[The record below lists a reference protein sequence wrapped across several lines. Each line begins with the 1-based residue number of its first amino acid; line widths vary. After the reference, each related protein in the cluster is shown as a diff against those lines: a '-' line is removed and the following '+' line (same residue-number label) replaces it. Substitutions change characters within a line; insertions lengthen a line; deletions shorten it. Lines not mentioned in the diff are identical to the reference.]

1 MNNVIYLGKYFFIF
15 GTTPDLQPVR
25 ICVYKHETYF
35 FVRSPGS
42 KDDLKKLKYR
52 QQKAKEIKSILQDTG
67 VDITKDPIDNEMYQ
81 AQYFVKE
88 KDVYLK
94 VFLNDFSQLELAEKT
109 LRNKQYS
116 IPVHLDNSSKFVHDL
131 KLNHCCWIEIDEEHS
146 TRYNFV
152 NTNSKRKPIQII
164 THSKYIKK
172 SETNNI
178 PPPLLTCSFD
188 TEAYSSSYGIDGSL
202 SHPNAVNSK
211 DLLYSLSMVFSMRKG
226 DPLDKKNILISKEKI
241 DLDGIE
247 NICVEEEENLFMT
260 FAKIMEEEDP
270 DVLTGYNIKSFDFDY
285 MKKRSSCMDIPKYGR
300 LKPFRYS
307 NIEVFNGDGKVEK
320 INIVLE
326 IPKEEI
332 YHSKTWEGAG
342 KKFHQF
348 VRPEMHGRII
358 LDCFD
363 LTKQFKVSKG
373 INGALQSHKLKD
385 VGAFLTGEEKD
396 DLSYKETYL
405 NFRSGEKDKLM
416 ENAKYCVQDSV
427 VNLAVYYVFKPDISL
442 RESANNFYQEI
453 NAVQETGSG
462 AKILPTFLIV
472 CEEFGFV
479 FHIYGKNGNDGYDGG
494 FVGAPLCGKRSNT
507 ATLDFSSMY
516 PSAQMAK
523 NICIT
528 TISKLRPDLDPSQ
541 YEEFNVEISK
551 GIRELP
557 AMYEDY
563 IDTYDISKIDD
574 RSYSKNYMEERE
586 IDEEYRDTFMNI
598 VRTSNGL
605 PSIAPK
611 EILKV
616 FVVKKEYREG
626 IFPRILF
633 DLKKKRKEYKRQ
645 MALAAENDD
654 MINYDIND
662 QRQSLIKIIM
672 NSIYGIL
679 GSSNGYLSCI
689 EASAVIT
696 HFGRECVKKVGQ
708 YLADKGCT
716 IIYGDTDSVMFQI
729 PNYIEKDFD
738 TDVDQEVV
746 DYVNNI
752 TKEINGWLP
761 PPMQVEFEK
770 VMHMIPIKKKH
781 YLGIKVYE
789 DGKKIR
795 KPIIRGLAAV
805 RGDSTPY
812 AQVLFTKFSQMIF
825 ENKSAED
832 VTKLI
837 KEEVD
842 KLLTGKIPNDMLI
855 VSSTL
860 SHNYK
865 SRSSPMAVYADYLRK
880 NNIPADPGTK
890 IPFLIVTGN
899 EQKSYRMRPADT
911 EEKIDYNHYYERAI
925 KSIEIIYEK
934 AFNKQLVLI
943 SQ

>member
-15 GTTPDLQPVR
+15 GTTADLQPVR

-42 KDDLKKLKYR
+42 KEDLKKPKYR
-52 QQKAKEIKSILQDTG
+52 QQKAKEIRSILQDAG
-67 VDITKDPIDNEMYQ
+67 VDISKDPVDQEMYQ

-94 VFLNDFSQLELAEKT
+94 VFLKDFSQLVFAEKT
-109 LRNKQYS
+109 LRDKQYS
-116 IPVHLDNSSKFVHDL
+116 IPVRLDDSSKFVFDL
-131 KLNHCCWIEIDEEHS
+131 GLNHCCWIEIDDEHS
-146 TRYNFV
+146 TRYDFV
-152 NTNSKRKPIQII
+152 KTSSKRKPIQIV
-164 THSKYIKK
+164 THSKHIKR
-172 SETNNI
+172 SNI
-178 PPPLLTCSFD
+178 TDVPPPLLTCSFD
-188 TEAYSSSYGIDGSL
+188 TEAYSSTYGIDGAL
-202 SHPNAVNSK
+202 SHPNAVNA
-211 DLLYSLSMVFSMRKG
+211 DDVLYSLSMVFSMRKG
-226 DPLDKKNILISKEKI
+226 DMAIKKNILIYKEKI
-241 DLDGIE
+241 DLDDIE
-247 NICVEEEENLFMT
+247 NICVEDEQELFMK
-260 FAKIMEEEDP
+260 FAKIMDEEDP

-285 MKKRSSCMDIPKYGR
+285 MTKRSSCMDIPKYGR
-300 LKPFRYS
+300 LRPFRHPCV
-307 NIEVFNGDGKVEK
+307 NVFNEEGKPEK
-320 INIVLE
+320 ISITLA
-326 IPKEEI
+326 IPEEEI
-332 YHSKTWEGAG
+332 YYSKSWEGAG
-342 KKFHQF
+342 KKFHRF

-363 LTKQFKVSKG
+363 LTKHFKVSRG
-373 INGALQSHKLKD
+373 IEGALQSHKLKD
-385 VGAFLTGEEKD
+385 VGAFLTKEEKD
-396 DLSYKETYL
+396 DLSYKDTYL
-405 NFRSGEKDKLM
+405 NFRSGEKEKLA

-442 RESANNFYQEI
+442 RESANNFFQEI
-453 NAVQETGSG
+453 NAVQETGSS

-472 CEEFGFV
+472 CEESGFL
-479 FHIYGKNGNDGYDGG
+479 FHMYKKDNGDGYDGG

-528 TISKLRPDLDPSQ
+528 TISKLRPDLDPLE

-563 IDTYDISKIDD
+563 IDLYDISMIDD
-574 RSYSKNYMEERE
+574 KDYLKDFMIENE
-586 IDEEYRDTFMNI
+586 IEEEYRDTFMNI

-605 PSIAPK
+605 PSVAPK
-611 EILKV
+611 ENMKV
-616 FVVKKEYREG
+616 FIVKKEYREG
-626 IFPRILF
+626 IFPKILF
-633 DLKKKRKEYKRQ
+633 DLKKKRKEYKKQ
-645 MALAAENDD
+645 MAIAAENND

-662 QRQSLIKIIM
+662 QRQQLIKVIM

-679 GSSNGYLSCI
+679 GSANGQLSCV

-708 YLADKGCT
+708 YLADKGCK

-729 PNYIEKDFD
+729 PNYVEKDFD
-738 TDVDQEVV
+738 TEVDQEVV
-746 DYVNNI
+746 DYVNQM

-825 ENKSAED
+825 ENKSSED
-832 VTKLI
+832 VTNFI

-842 KLLTGKIPNDMLI
+842 KLMTGKIPNDMLA

-860 SHNYK
+860 SHSYK

-890 IPFLIVTGN
+890 IPFLITVGN
-899 EQKSYRMRPADT
+899 GQKSYRMRPVDT
-911 EEKIDYNHYYERAI
+911 EEKIDYKHYYERAI
-925 KSIEIIYEK
+925 KSIEIIYER
-934 AFNKQLVLI
+934 AFDKPLVI
-943 SQ
+943 A

>member
-1 MNNVIYLGKYFFIF
+1 MNNVIYLDKYFFIF
-15 GTTPDLQPVR
+15 GTTADLQPVR
-25 ICVYKHETYF
+25 VCVYKHETYF

-42 KDDLKKLKYR
+42 KKDLEKQSYR
-52 QQKAKEIKSILQDTG
+52 KQKAREIQSILRDSG
-67 VDITKDPIDNEMYQ
+67 IDITVEPIDQEMHQ
-81 AQYFVKE
+81 AHEFVKG

-94 VFLNDFSQLELAEKT
+94 VFLNDFSELATAEKT

-116 IPVHLDNSSKFVHDL
+116 IPVRLDDSSKFVFDL
-131 KLNHCCWIEIDEEHS
+131 KLNHCCWIEIDDNYS
-146 TRYNFV
+146 TRYDFV
-152 NTNSKRKPIQII
+152 ETASKRKPIQIV

-172 SETNNI
+172 SSITDI
-178 PPPLLTCSFD
+178 PPPLFTCSFD
-188 TEAYSSSYGIDGSL
+188 TEAYSSTYGIDGAL
-202 SHPNAVNSK
+202 SHPSAVNA
-211 DLLYSLSMVFSMRKG
+211 DDVLYSLSIVFSMRKG
-226 DPLDKKNILISKEKI
+226 DQLVKKNILISKEKI
-241 DLDGIE
+241 DLDDID
-247 NICVEEEENLFMT
+247 NICVEDEQDLFMT
-260 FAKIMEEEDP
+260 FSKIMDEEDP
-270 DVLTGYNIKSFDFDY
+270 DVLTGYNIRSFDFDY
-285 MKKRSSCMDIPKYGR
+285 MTKRSSCMDIPKYGR
-300 LKPFRYS
+300 LKPFRHH
-307 NIEVFNGDGKVEK
+307 NVNVFDSEGESKK
-320 INIVLE
+320 IDLHLA
-326 IPKEEI
+326 IPDEEI
-332 YHSKTWEGAG
+332 YYSKSWEGAG
-342 KKFHQF
+342 KKFHRF

-363 LTKQFKVSKG
+363 LTKHFKVSRG
-373 INGALQSHKLKD
+373 IEGALQSHKLKD
-385 VGAFLTGEEKD
+385 VGSFLTGEEKD
-396 DLSYKETYL
+396 DLSYKDTYL
-405 NFRSGEKDKLM
+405 NFRSGEKDKLA

-442 RESANNFYQEI
+442 RESANNFFQEI
-453 NAVQETGSG
+453 NDVHETGSS
-462 AKILPTFLIV
+462 AKIMPTFLTV
-472 CEEFGFV
+472 CEELGYL
-479 FHIYGKNGNDGYDGG
+479 FHSYKKDNGDGYDGG

-528 TISKLRPDLDPSQ
+528 TISKLRPALDPSE
-541 YEEFNVEISK
+541 YEEFSIEISK

-563 IDTYDISKIDD
+563 IDLYDASKIDD
-574 RSYSKNYMEERE
+574 KDYLTDFMIENE
-586 IDEEYRDTFMNI
+586 IGEEYRDTFMNI

-605 PSIAPK
+605 PSVAPK

-616 FVVKKEYREG
+616 FVVKKDYREG
-626 IFPRILF
+626 IFPKILF
-633 DLKKKRKEYKRQ
+633 DLKKKRKEYKKQ
-645 MALAAENDD
+645 MAIAAENNDT
-654 MINYDIND
+654 INYDIND
-662 QRQSLIKIIM
+662 QRQQLIKVIM

-679 GSSNGYLSCI
+679 GSANGQLSCV

-729 PNYIEKDFD
+729 PNYVEKDFD
-738 TDVDQEVV
+738 TEVDQAVV

-805 RGDSTPY
+805 RGDSTPF

-825 ENKSAED
+825 ENRNADD
-832 VTKLI
+832 VTNFI

-842 KLLTGKIPNDMLI
+842 KLMTGKISNDMLT

-865 SRSSPMAVYADYLRK
+865 SKSSPMAVYADYLRK

-890 IPFLIVTGN
+890 IPFLIAVGS
-899 EQKSYRMRPADT
+899 EQKSYRMRPVDT
-911 EEKIDYNHYYERAI
+911 DEKIDYKHYYERAI

-934 AFNKQLVLI
+934 AFNKPLVI
-943 SQ
+943 V